1 MLDLQVSQQ
10 HIRFVPGE
18 EEEMEDRV
26 QNLVQKACAVY
37 LGVNGVT
44 SLTDSSSFRSRQ
56 DLSYLGG
63 SFEHLSTPGTTRVQ
77 YSPSGSRSAVDLGQ
91 SFLLMD
97 ASGTPSES
105 PLAAPVARRGSMMGP
120 FIGMQQMGQQ
130 SFMQNTTGTSI
141 PPDYSNNSRYPP
153 GLPDDL
159 ITYDRS
165 PFHTSNSGP
174 TAHNLFEMD
183 FAGSSN
189 FNSYSES
196 GNIHVGDFH
205 DPSADSLNHL
215 MNAPEDGTQINLDD
229 NWQYETAPQ

>member
-1 MLDLQVSQQ
+1 MLDLQVRQQ
-10 HIRFVPGE
+10 HIRFIQGE
-18 EEEMEDRV
+18 EEEMKDRV

-44 SLTDSSSFRSRQ
+44 SLTDSSSVRSRQ

-63 SFEHLSTPGTTRVQ
+63 SFEHVSTPGTTRVQ
-77 YSPSGSRSAVDLGQ
+77 YSPSGSRSAVDLSQ
-91 SFLLMD
+91 SFALMD
-97 ASGTPSES
+97 ASGTPTGSQ
-105 PLAAPVARRGSMMGP
+105 LAAPVARRGSMMGP
-120 FIGMQQMGQQ
+120 FIEMQQMGQQ
-130 SFMQNTTGTSI
+130 TFMQNSPGTSI
-141 PPDYSNNSRYPP
+141 QPEYSNHSRYPP

-165 PFHTSNSGP
+165 TFHTTNSGP
-174 TAHNLFEMD
+174 AAHDLFEMG
-183 FAGSSN
+183 FPGSPN

-196 GNIHVGDFH
+196 GNIHVGDYH
-205 DPSADSLNHL
+205 DPAADPLNHL